1 MNEVKKNSGEVV
13 SLGKSVAEQFL
24 KPSDQAKALPLN
36 SGVYLMLDKTG
47 KIIYVG
53 KAKSLRKRVMSYFL
67 AGRNAK
73 TAALVSKIQR
83 IEHIITGNQ
92 YEALVLEN
100 NLIKKYNPHYNIDL
114 KDGKSY
120 PMIRITNDAF
130 PKVFKTRRLVKDGS
144 QFFGPF
150 PGVGSLDTYLDLVN
164 TNFKLRK
171 CSSPMKKRETPCLYY
186 HIGRCSAPCCGYISR
201 EEYKKSVDEV
211 VKFLSGNNEK
221 LIRQTQ
227 KEMFALSKEM
237 KFEEAAKKRD
247 LLRSIQTIT
256 SNQAVEDF
264 EQEAR
269 DYAAIEMR
277 GPLYSISLM
286 QMRDGALMGRA
297 LYRGETLGDETET
310 LQGFLLRYYADG
322 QKLPHQLYVS
332 HDIDSLSLSRFFDEQ
347 LNGKLEVLRP
357 IDGKHYRILR
367 MAHENA
373 SRDVEKRLKS
383 TDNSPA
389 LEDLQQVLD
398 LPKKPTL
405 IEGFDIAQL
414 SGKYTVASLI
424 SFKNGVPNKS
434 GYRRFNIKSLHGKID
449 DFGAMRE
456 AATRRYQDV
465 LNENLEWPGLIVIDG
480 GKGQVNTVQDV
491 LDDLGMSS
499 IPVVG
504 LAKRLE
510 EIVFPDE
517 RESLLLPEH
526 SPSLRVM
533 IAVRDEC
540 HRFATSANQNMRS
553 KEVAFKLLESIRGI
567 GPKRSK
573 DLMQVYG
580 SVDEILSHTA
590 EEISE
595 KTGISMQT
603 ATRLLHQLSL

>member
-1 MNEVKKNSGEVV
+1 
-13 SLGKSVAEQFL
+13 
-24 KPSDQAKALPLN
+24 
-36 SGVYLMLDKTG
+36 
-47 KIIYVG
+47 
-53 KAKSLRKRVMSYFL
+53 
-67 AGRNAK
+67 
-73 TAALVSKIQR
+73 
-83 IEHIITGNQ
+83 
-92 YEALVLEN
+92 
-100 NLIKKYNPHYNIDL
+100 
-114 KDGKSY
+114 
-120 PMIRITNDAF
+120 MIRITNDAF

-144 QFFGPF
+144 HFFGPF

-186 HIGRCSAPCCGYISR
+186 HIGRCSAPCCGYITR
-201 EEYKKSVDEV
+201 EDYQKSVDEV

-227 KEMFALSKEM
+227 KEMFALSKEL

-247 LLRSIQTIT
+247 LLRSLQTIS

-322 QKLPHQLYVS
+322 EKLPHQLYVS
-332 HDIDSLSLSRFFDEQ
+332 HDIDRSSLSRFFDEQ
-347 LNGKLEVLRP
+347 LNGKLDVLRP

-398 LPKKPTL
+398 LPQKPTL

-480 GKGQVNTVQDV
+480 GKGQVHAVQDV

-580 SVDEILSHTA
+580 SVDEILSHNA

-595 KTGISMQT
+595 KTGLSLQT